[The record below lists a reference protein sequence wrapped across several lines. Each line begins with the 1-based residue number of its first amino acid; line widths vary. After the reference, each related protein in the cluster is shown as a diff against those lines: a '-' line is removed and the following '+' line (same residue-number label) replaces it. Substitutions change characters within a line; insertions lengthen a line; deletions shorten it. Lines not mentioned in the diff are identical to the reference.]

1 MDEEKNI
8 WISTPISFNHI
19 YDKVWKEQ
27 YVSHFETK
35 MEEINITIDEAIDKY
50 GIRIEKIGYNR
61 GILFNRVAMKI
72 DKMGNY
78 KVVEY
83 LPRGCN
89 SKKNDVDFYI
99 NIVKGRDYI

>member
-8 WISTPISFNHI
+8 WFSTPISSSNI
-19 YDKVWKEQ
+19 CYKMWKEQ
-27 YVSHFETK
+27 YMNHFEIN

-50 GIRIEKIGYNR
+50 GIRREEIGYDR
-61 GILFNRVAMKI
+61 GILFNSVAMKI

-89 SKKNDVDFYI
+89 STKNDVEFYI
-99 NIVKGRDYI
+99 NIVKG